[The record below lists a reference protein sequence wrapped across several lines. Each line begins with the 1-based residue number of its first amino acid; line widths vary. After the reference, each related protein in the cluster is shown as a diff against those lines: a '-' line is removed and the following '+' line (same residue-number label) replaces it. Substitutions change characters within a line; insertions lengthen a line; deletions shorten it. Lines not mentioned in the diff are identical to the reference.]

1 MSFNGT
7 QPPRKPTGTAKWRE
21 TRRRELGHILD
32 ISWTFEDGWV
42 KDSKE
47 NVIKRPRKEIA
58 NTLTRFTGKNGFTEA
73 DGLCNTTPYI
83 IIKYD

>member
-1 MSFNGT
+1 MDV
-7 QPPRKPTGTAKWRE
+7 KYWRGFYKMFKE
-21 TRRRELGHILD
+21 NRIQVGKQYYI
-32 ISWTFEDGWV
+32 GWV
-42 KDSKE
+42 RDSQG

-83 IIKYD
+83 IIEC

>member
-1 MSFNGT
+1 MSKK
-7 QPPRKPTGTAKWRE
+7 QYY
-21 TRRRELGHILD
+21 I
-32 ISWTFEDGWV
+32 GWV
-42 KDSKE
+42 RDSKG

-58 NTLTRFTGKNGFTEA
+58 NTITRFTGKNGFTEA

>member
-1 MSFNGT
+1 MSKK
-7 QPPRKPTGTAKWRE
+7 QYY
-21 TRRRELGHILD
+21 I
-32 ISWTFEDGWV
+32 GWV
-42 KDSKE
+42 RDSQG